1 MAASFQRAVLNQE
14 NVTCIVYPA
23 KSWSPHQARPDQNRI
38 RRKKNSDP
46 LRQMDCRTPKV
57 GLFPEKFATVRQL
70 SLAGGGGV
78 AARKKSAVLAL
89 SACQVMVCQDR
100 RPPLHRINT
109 DHSRLKSPALFGVT
123 YREFPHADLS
133 ADRES
138 WDHRQP
144 ADGRA

>member
-57 GLFPEKFATVRQL
+57 GLFPGKFATVRQL
-70 SLAGGGGV
+70 SLAGGGGWRREKNQTYLHFQPV
-78 AARKKSAVLAL
+78 QLWPTKIAARP
-89 SACQVMVCQDR
+89 C
-100 RPPLHRINT
+100 I
-109 DHSRLKSPALFGVT
+109 
-123 YREFPHADLS
+123 E
-133 ADRES
+133 
-138 WDHRQP
+138 
-144 ADGRA
+144 